1 MEFFKFFYD
10 FFGVLVSIYM
20 ILSFVDVDC
29 VLGVLVCVWI
39 EFYVEFVV
47 DFFNIVVNNCG
58 V

>member
-29 VLGVLVCVWI
+29 VLGVLVCVGI
-39 EFYVEFVV
+39 EFYIRIVV
-47 DFFNIVVNNCG
+47 DFFIIFVNNFG
-58 V
+58 M